1 MQPTFETFEK
11 ELNRLVASFS
21 KDEISLKSL
30 GYVEARL
37 RSDYLDPFFRALG
50 WDMENKLEVKI
61 ESGTSV
67 QRQPNRRGS
76 KP

>member
-11 ELNRLVASFS
+11 ELNRLVASFA
-21 KDEISLKSL
+21 KDEASLKSL

-50 WDMENKLEVKI
+50 
-61 ESGTSV
+61 
-67 QRQPNRRGS
+67 
-76 KP
+76 